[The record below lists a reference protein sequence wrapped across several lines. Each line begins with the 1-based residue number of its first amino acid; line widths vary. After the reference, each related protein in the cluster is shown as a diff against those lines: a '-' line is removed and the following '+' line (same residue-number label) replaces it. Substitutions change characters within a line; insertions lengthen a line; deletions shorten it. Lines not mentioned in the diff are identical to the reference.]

1 MDAKTAKA
9 IADQWMIPTPSG
21 AYMAGL
27 ENRPIIERA
36 EGIEVI
42 DTTGKRYLDF
52 GSGQMAAALGHNHP
66 RYVEAVKRS
75 LETISHSSKTFLNV
89 DRLELHRRLGEIL
102 TPPLQKTLFL
112 VSGSDAIE
120 AAIDLARKATGGVD
134 VLALDM
140 ALHGSTSFVTR
151 SLTFGWGRSKH
162 GLAAPGTSAILTPY
176 AYRSPLAGG
185 NDFVEKCL
193 QTSFEIAD
201 ANFTAKPAAVILE
214 PVLSAGG
221 IIVPPP
227 GYVKALA
234 KMAHDRGMLL
244 IMDESQTGLGKTGKM
259 WGHLHEDVVPDIMT
273 VSKHFG
279 AGLPV
284 SAVCTTAAIADQAV
298 GNGYFANIVF
308 QNPAWDYRTFNFD
321 SDMAYADMTA
331 GVLGNS
337 TDPDMSA
344 AKRRGVKII
353 QYHGWNDQT
362 LQPAYSPQWYQT
374 VARTMGGLR
383 ETQEFYRLFMVP
395 GMTHCYFGPGASSF
409 GGVGQQIPPV
419 RDATHDVQ
427 TALESWVEKGV
438 APERIVATKYTDDK
452 AATRTVR
459 LTRPLCVH
467 PAVAQYS
474 GAGDTN
480 DAASFVCRGG
490 VPAGHDDDDRDQ

>member
-1 MDAKTAKA
+1 MMDAKTAKA

-234 KMAHDRGMLL
+234 KMAHERGMLL

-298 GNGYFANIVF
+298 GNGYFATRSHACDPIVC
-308 QNPAWDYRTFNFD
+308 A
-321 SDMAYADMTA
+321 A
-331 GVLGNS
+331 GVASIDIVQEEKLVERAAAIGRRMQAQLEAMAKDVEAIGDIRGRGVLYGVELVQDRGSRVPADALARAVVAQCQTEGLLVQARGSHGRMNVIRLVPPMVS
-337 TDPDMSA
+337 TDAQIDQGLSILGQVLRSA
-344 AKRRGVKII
+344 SR
-353 QYHGWNDQT
+353 
-362 LQPAYSPQWYQT
+362 
-374 VARTMGGLR
+374 VA
-383 ETQEFYRLFMVP
+383 
-395 GMTHCYFGPGASSF
+395 AS
-409 GGVGQQIPPV
+409 
-419 RDATHDVQ
+419 
-427 TALESWVEKGV
+427 
-438 APERIVATKYTDDK
+438 K
-452 AATRTVR
+452 AA
-459 LTRPLCVH
+459 
-467 PAVAQYS
+467 
-474 GAGDTN
+474 
-480 DAASFVCRGG
+480 
-490 VPAGHDDDDRDQ
+490 

>member
-1 MDAKTAKA
+1 MMDAKTAKA

-234 KMAHDRGMLL
+234 KMAHERGMLL

-298 GNGYFANIVF
+298 GNGYFATRSHACDPIVC
-308 QNPAWDYRTFNFD
+308 A
-321 SDMAYADMTA
+321 A
-331 GVLGNS
+331 GVASIDIVQEEKLVERAAAIGKRMQAQLEAMAKDVEAIGDIRGRGVLYGVELVQDRGSRVPADALARAVVAQCQTEGLLVQARGSHGRMNVIRLVPPMVS
-337 TDPDMSA
+337 TDAQIDQGLSILGQVLRSA
-344 AKRRGVKII
+344 SR
-353 QYHGWNDQT
+353 
-362 LQPAYSPQWYQT
+362 
-374 VARTMGGLR
+374 VA
-383 ETQEFYRLFMVP
+383 
-395 GMTHCYFGPGASSF
+395 AS
-409 GGVGQQIPPV
+409 
-419 RDATHDVQ
+419 
-427 TALESWVEKGV
+427 
-438 APERIVATKYTDDK
+438 K
-452 AATRTVR
+452 AA
-459 LTRPLCVH
+459 
-467 PAVAQYS
+467 
-474 GAGDTN
+474 
-480 DAASFVCRGG
+480 
-490 VPAGHDDDDRDQ
+490 

>member
-1 MDAKTAKA
+1 MMDAKTAKA

-89 DRLELHRRLGEIL
+89 DRIELHRRLGEIL

-234 KMAHDRGMLL
+234 KMAHERGMLL

-298 GNGYFANIVF
+298 GNGYFATRSHACDPIVC
-308 QNPAWDYRTFNFD
+308 A
-321 SDMAYADMTA
+321 A
-331 GVLGNS
+331 GVASIDIVQEEKLVERAAAIGRRMQAQLEAMANDVEAIGDIRGRGVLYGVELVQDRGSRVPADALARAVVAQCQTEGLLVQARGSHGRMNVIRLVPPMVS
-337 TDPDMSA
+337 TDAQIDQGLSILGQVLRSA
-344 AKRRGVKII
+344 SR
-353 QYHGWNDQT
+353 
-362 LQPAYSPQWYQT
+362 
-374 VARTMGGLR
+374 VA
-383 ETQEFYRLFMVP
+383 
-395 GMTHCYFGPGASSF
+395 AS
-409 GGVGQQIPPV
+409 
-419 RDATHDVQ
+419 
-427 TALESWVEKGV
+427 
-438 APERIVATKYTDDK
+438 K
-452 AATRTVR
+452 AA
-459 LTRPLCVH
+459 
-467 PAVAQYS
+467 
-474 GAGDTN
+474 
-480 DAASFVCRGG
+480 
-490 VPAGHDDDDRDQ
+490 

>member
-234 KMAHDRGMLL
+234 KMAHERGMLL

-298 GNGYFANIVF
+298 GNGYFATRSHACDPIVC
-308 QNPAWDYRTFNFD
+308 A
-321 SDMAYADMTA
+321 A
-331 GVLGNS
+331 GVASIDIVQEEKLVERAAAIGRRMQAQLEAVAKDVEAIGDIRGRGVLYGVELVQDRGSRVPADALARAVVAQCQTEGLLVQARGSHGRMNVIRLVPPMVS
-337 TDPDMSA
+337 TDAQIDQGLSILGHVLRSA
-344 AKRRGVKII
+344 SR
-353 QYHGWNDQT
+353 
-362 LQPAYSPQWYQT
+362 
-374 VARTMGGLR
+374 VA
-383 ETQEFYRLFMVP
+383 
-395 GMTHCYFGPGASSF
+395 AS
-409 GGVGQQIPPV
+409 
-419 RDATHDVQ
+419 
-427 TALESWVEKGV
+427 
-438 APERIVATKYTDDK
+438 K
-452 AATRTVR
+452 AA
-459 LTRPLCVH
+459 
-467 PAVAQYS
+467 
-474 GAGDTN
+474 
-480 DAASFVCRGG
+480 
-490 VPAGHDDDDRDQ
+490 

>member
-1 MDAKTAKA
+1 MMDAKTAKA

-298 GNGYFANIVF
+298 GNGYFATRSHACDPIVC
-308 QNPAWDYRTFNFD
+308 A
-321 SDMAYADMTA
+321 A
-331 GVLGNS
+331 GVASIDIVQEEKLVERAAAIGRRMQAQLEAMAKDVEAIGDIRGRGVLYGVELVQDRGSRVPADALARAVVAQCQTEGLLVQARGSHGRMNVIRLVPPMVS
-337 TDPDMSA
+337 TDAQIDQGLSILGQVLRSA
-344 AKRRGVKII
+344 SR
-353 QYHGWNDQT
+353 
-362 LQPAYSPQWYQT
+362 
-374 VARTMGGLR
+374 VA
-383 ETQEFYRLFMVP
+383 
-395 GMTHCYFGPGASSF
+395 AS
-409 GGVGQQIPPV
+409 
-419 RDATHDVQ
+419 
-427 TALESWVEKGV
+427 
-438 APERIVATKYTDDK
+438 K
-452 AATRTVR
+452 AA
-459 LTRPLCVH
+459 
-467 PAVAQYS
+467 
-474 GAGDTN
+474 
-480 DAASFVCRGG
+480 
-490 VPAGHDDDDRDQ
+490 

>member
-298 GNGYFANIVF
+298 GNGYFATRSHACDPIVC
-308 QNPAWDYRTFNFD
+308 A
-321 SDMAYADMTA
+321 A
-331 GVLGNS
+331 GVASIDIVQEEKLVERAAAIGRRMQAQLEAMAKDVEAIGDIRGRGVLYGVELVQDRGSRVPADALARAVVAQCQTEGLLVQARGSHGRMNVIRLVPPMVS
-337 TDPDMSA
+337 TDAQIDQGLSILGQVLRSA
-344 AKRRGVKII
+344 SR
-353 QYHGWNDQT
+353 
-362 LQPAYSPQWYQT
+362 
-374 VARTMGGLR
+374 VA
-383 ETQEFYRLFMVP
+383 
-395 GMTHCYFGPGASSF
+395 AS
-409 GGVGQQIPPV
+409 
-419 RDATHDVQ
+419 
-427 TALESWVEKGV
+427 
-438 APERIVATKYTDDK
+438 K
-452 AATRTVR
+452 AA
-459 LTRPLCVH
+459 
-467 PAVAQYS
+467 
-474 GAGDTN
+474 
-480 DAASFVCRGG
+480 
-490 VPAGHDDDDRDQ
+490 

>member
-298 GNGYFANIVF
+298 GNGYFATRSHACDPIVC
-308 QNPAWDYRTFNFD
+308 A
-321 SDMAYADMTA
+321 A
-331 GVLGNS
+331 GVASIDIVQEEKLVERAAAIGRRMQAQLEAMAKDVEAIGDIRGRGVLYGVELVQDRGSRVPADALARAVVAQCQTEGLLVQARGSHGRMNVIRLVPPMVS
-337 TDPDMSA
+337 TDAQIDQGLSILGQVLRWASRVAA
-344 AKRRGVKII
+344 AK
-353 QYHGWNDQT
+353 
-362 LQPAYSPQWYQT
+362 
-374 VARTMGGLR
+374 
-383 ETQEFYRLFMVP
+383 
-395 GMTHCYFGPGASSF
+395 
-409 GGVGQQIPPV
+409 
-419 RDATHDVQ
+419 
-427 TALESWVEKGV
+427 
-438 APERIVATKYTDDK
+438 
-452 AATRTVR
+452 AA
-459 LTRPLCVH
+459 
-467 PAVAQYS
+467 
-474 GAGDTN
+474 
-480 DAASFVCRGG
+480 
-490 VPAGHDDDDRDQ
+490 

>member
-1 MDAKTAKA
+1 MMDAKTAKA

-234 KMAHDRGMLL
+234 KMAHERGMLL

-298 GNGYFANIVF
+298 GNGYFATRSHACDPIVC
-308 QNPAWDYRTFNFD
+308 A
-321 SDMAYADMTA
+321 A
-331 GVLGNS
+331 GVASIDIVQEEKLVERAAAIGRRMQAQLEAMAKDVEAIGDIRGRGVLYGVELVQDRGSRAPADALARAVVAQCQTEGLLVQARGSHGRMNVIRLVPPMVS
-337 TDPDMSA
+337 TDAQIDQGLSILGQVLRSA
-344 AKRRGVKII
+344 SR
-353 QYHGWNDQT
+353 
-362 LQPAYSPQWYQT
+362 
-374 VARTMGGLR
+374 VA
-383 ETQEFYRLFMVP
+383 
-395 GMTHCYFGPGASSF
+395 AS
-409 GGVGQQIPPV
+409 
-419 RDATHDVQ
+419 
-427 TALESWVEKGV
+427 
-438 APERIVATKYTDDK
+438 K
-452 AATRTVR
+452 AA
-459 LTRPLCVH
+459 
-467 PAVAQYS
+467 
-474 GAGDTN
+474 
-480 DAASFVCRGG
+480 
-490 VPAGHDDDDRDQ
+490 

>member
-298 GNGYFANIVF
+298 ANGYFATRSHACDPIVC
-308 QNPAWDYRTFNFD
+308 A
-321 SDMAYADMTA
+321 A
-331 GVLGNS
+331 GVASIDIIQEEKLVERAAAIGRRMQAQLEAMAKDVEAIGDIRGRGVLYGVELVQDRGSRVPADALARAVVAQCQTEGLLVQARGSHGRMNVIRLVPPMVS
-337 TDPDMSA
+337 TDAQIDQGLSILGQVLRSA
-344 AKRRGVKII
+344 SR
-353 QYHGWNDQT
+353 
-362 LQPAYSPQWYQT
+362 
-374 VARTMGGLR
+374 VA
-383 ETQEFYRLFMVP
+383 
-395 GMTHCYFGPGASSF
+395 AS
-409 GGVGQQIPPV
+409 
-419 RDATHDVQ
+419 
-427 TALESWVEKGV
+427 
-438 APERIVATKYTDDK
+438 K
-452 AATRTVR
+452 AA
-459 LTRPLCVH
+459 
-467 PAVAQYS
+467 
-474 GAGDTN
+474 
-480 DAASFVCRGG
+480 
-490 VPAGHDDDDRDQ
+490 

>member
-1 MDAKTAKA
+1 MMDAKTAKA

-298 GNGYFANIVF
+298 ANGYFATRSHACDPIVC
-308 QNPAWDYRTFNFD
+308 A
-321 SDMAYADMTA
+321 A
-331 GVLGNS
+331 GVASIDIVQEEKLVERAAAIGRRMQAQLEAMAKDVEAIGDIRGRGVLYGVELVQDRGSRVPADALARAVVAQCQTEGLLVQARGSHGRMNVIRLVPPMVS
-337 TDPDMSA
+337 TDAQIDQGLSILGQVLRSA
-344 AKRRGVKII
+344 SR
-353 QYHGWNDQT
+353 
-362 LQPAYSPQWYQT
+362 
-374 VARTMGGLR
+374 VA
-383 ETQEFYRLFMVP
+383 
-395 GMTHCYFGPGASSF
+395 AS
-409 GGVGQQIPPV
+409 
-419 RDATHDVQ
+419 
-427 TALESWVEKGV
+427 
-438 APERIVATKYTDDK
+438 K
-452 AATRTVR
+452 AA
-459 LTRPLCVH
+459 
-467 PAVAQYS
+467 
-474 GAGDTN
+474 
-480 DAASFVCRGG
+480 
-490 VPAGHDDDDRDQ
+490 

>member
-298 GNGYFANIVF
+298 GNGYFATRSHACDPIVC
-308 QNPAWDYRTFNFD
+308 A
-321 SDMAYADMTA
+321 A
-331 GVLGNS
+331 GVASIDIVQEEKLVERAAAIGKRMQAQLEAMAKDVEAIGDIRGRGVLYGVELVQDRGSRVPADALARAVVAQCQTEGLLVQARGSHGRMNVIRLVPPMVS
-337 TDPDMSA
+337 TDAQIDQGLSILGQVLRSA
-344 AKRRGVKII
+344 SR
-353 QYHGWNDQT
+353 
-362 LQPAYSPQWYQT
+362 
-374 VARTMGGLR
+374 VA
-383 ETQEFYRLFMVP
+383 
-395 GMTHCYFGPGASSF
+395 AS
-409 GGVGQQIPPV
+409 
-419 RDATHDVQ
+419 
-427 TALESWVEKGV
+427 
-438 APERIVATKYTDDK
+438 K
-452 AATRTVR
+452 AA
-459 LTRPLCVH
+459 
-467 PAVAQYS
+467 
-474 GAGDTN
+474 
-480 DAASFVCRGG
+480 
-490 VPAGHDDDDRDQ
+490 

>member
-1 MDAKTAKA
+1 MMDAKTAKA

-112 VSGSDAIE
+112 V
-120 AAIDLARKATGGVD
+120 
-134 VLALDM
+134 

-234 KMAHDRGMLL
+234 KMAHERGMLL

-298 GNGYFANIVF
+298 GNGYFATRSHACDPIVC
-308 QNPAWDYRTFNFD
+308 A
-321 SDMAYADMTA
+321 A
-331 GVLGNS
+331 GVASIDIVQEEKLVERAAAIGRRMQAQLEAMAKDVEAIGDIRGRGVLYGVELVQDRGSRVPADALARAVVAQCQTEGLLVQARGSHGRMNVIRLVPPMVS
-337 TDPDMSA
+337 TDAQIDQGLSILGQVLRSA
-344 AKRRGVKII
+344 SR
-353 QYHGWNDQT
+353 
-362 LQPAYSPQWYQT
+362 
-374 VARTMGGLR
+374 VA
-383 ETQEFYRLFMVP
+383 
-395 GMTHCYFGPGASSF
+395 AS
-409 GGVGQQIPPV
+409 
-419 RDATHDVQ
+419 
-427 TALESWVEKGV
+427 
-438 APERIVATKYTDDK
+438 K
-452 AATRTVR
+452 AA
-459 LTRPLCVH
+459 
-467 PAVAQYS
+467 
-474 GAGDTN
+474 
-480 DAASFVCRGG
+480 
-490 VPAGHDDDDRDQ
+490 

>member
-298 GNGYFANIVF
+298 GNGYFATRSHACDPIVC
-308 QNPAWDYRTFNFD
+308 A
-321 SDMAYADMTA
+321 A
-331 GVLGNS
+331 GVASIDIIQEEKLVERAAAIGRRMQAQLEAMAKDVEAIGDIRGRGVLYGVELVQDRGSRVPADTLARAVVAQCQTEGLLVQARGSHGRMNVIRLVPPMVS
-337 TDPDMSA
+337 TDAQIDQGLSILGQVLRSA
-344 AKRRGVKII
+344 S
-353 QYHGWNDQT
+353 H
-362 LQPAYSPQWYQT
+362 
-374 VARTMGGLR
+374 VA
-383 ETQEFYRLFMVP
+383 
-395 GMTHCYFGPGASSF
+395 AS
-409 GGVGQQIPPV
+409 
-419 RDATHDVQ
+419 
-427 TALESWVEKGV
+427 
-438 APERIVATKYTDDK
+438 K
-452 AATRTVR
+452 AA
-459 LTRPLCVH
+459 
-467 PAVAQYS
+467 
-474 GAGDTN
+474 
-480 DAASFVCRGG
+480 
-490 VPAGHDDDDRDQ
+490 

>member
-1 MDAKTAKA
+1 MMDAKTAKA

-66 RYVEAVKRS
+66 RYVEAVRRS

-234 KMAHDRGMLL
+234 KMAHERGMLL

-284 SAVCTTAAIADQAV
+284 SAVCTTTAIADQAV
-298 GNGYFANIVF
+298 GNGYFATRSHACDPIVC
-308 QNPAWDYRTFNFD
+308 A
-321 SDMAYADMTA
+321 A
-331 GVLGNS
+331 GVASIDIVQEEKLVERAAAIGRRMQAQLEAMAKDVEAIGDIRGRGVLYGVELVQDRGSRVPADALARAVVAQCQTEGLLVQARGSHGRMNVIRLVPPMVS
-337 TDPDMSA
+337 TDAQIDQGLAILGQVLRSA
-344 AKRRGVKII
+344 SR
-353 QYHGWNDQT
+353 
-362 LQPAYSPQWYQT
+362 
-374 VARTMGGLR
+374 VA
-383 ETQEFYRLFMVP
+383 
-395 GMTHCYFGPGASSF
+395 AS
-409 GGVGQQIPPV
+409 
-419 RDATHDVQ
+419 
-427 TALESWVEKGV
+427 
-438 APERIVATKYTDDK
+438 K
-452 AATRTVR
+452 AA
-459 LTRPLCVH
+459 
-467 PAVAQYS
+467 
-474 GAGDTN
+474 
-480 DAASFVCRGG
+480 
-490 VPAGHDDDDRDQ
+490 